1 MVKIWLCLIFI
12 SMQVI
17 AFGIAIGTGLHAI
30 SHLACDF
37 PRLLHAKN
45 VEYEPVKRFFGDERP
60 DNYGWFMKGTDG
72 WTGVTMVVLMVVAY
86 VLAQSWF
93 RRNRANLPKSLK
105 RLTGFNAFWYSHHL
119 FVIVYV
125 LLIVHGYFI
134 YLSKEWYHKTVRI
147 YTYILSCVLINHGNF
162 QKIRKIIIVFLMKVS
177 FVIITYI

>member
-1 MVKIWLCLIFI
+1 M

-17 AFGIAIGTGLHAI
+17 AFGIAIGIGLHAI

-45 VEYEPVKRFFGDERP
+45 VEFEPMKKFFGYERP
-60 DNYGWFMKGTDG
+60 NNYWWFVKGTDG

-93 RRNRANLPKSLK
+93 RRNRAKLPKTLK

-134 YLSKEWYHKTVRI
+134 YLSKEWYEKTVRKCF
-147 YTYILSCVLINHGNF
+147 SLITICLNN
-162 QKIRKIIIVFLMKVS
+162 INEKIIICK
-177 FVIITYI
+177 